1 MFRRFL
7 VPLDG
12 SLLAESVLPASVELA
27 KTFDATLLL
36 LHVLE
41 KGRPRK
47 IHGQRHLA
55 GAQEAQG
62 YLERIAG
69 RLAGPGVAVEVHV
82 HAEAS
87 QDAAAGIALHE
98 QEFTFDMVIMSVH
111 GRGRAARLL
120 AGGVAQNVLAAGSKP
135 VLLLH
140 AEDQQAGE
148 RFPCRSVLIPTDP
161 AGEHRRSFRLALEFA
176 RDLGAPVHIVLAV
189 PTLATLPPKESASG
203 RLMPG
208 TADALLDISA
218 DQARLLLA
226 EYRAR
231 ARSLG
236 LEASTEVLRGHP
248 ARTII
253 KAARLLHSDLVIL
266 GTHGKSGMEAFW
278 KGSVAHGIYSR
289 SLLPLLLIPEGTSSP
304 KTE

>member
-12 SLLAESVLPASVELA
+12 SLLAESVLPSSVALA
-27 KTFDATLLL
+27 KIFDATLLL

-41 KGRPRK
+41 KDTPER

-62 YLERIAG
+62 YLENIAD
-69 RLAGPGVAVEVHV
+69 RLAGSEVAVEVHV

-98 QEFTFDMVIMSVH
+98 QEFAFDMVIMSVH

-120 AGGVAQNVLAAGSKP
+120 AGGLAQNVLAAGSRP

-140 AEDQQAGE
+140 AEDRRVRE
-148 RFPCRSVLIPTDP
+148 RFPCRSVLIPIDP
-161 AGEHRRSFRLALEFA
+161 AGEHRQSFSRALEFA
-176 RDLGAPVHIVLAV
+176 RDLGAPVHIVLVV
-189 PTLATLPPKESASG
+189 PTLSTLPPKMAASG

-218 DQARLLLA
+218 DQARSLLA
-226 EYRAR
+226 EHRAR
-231 ARSLG
+231 AQSLG
-236 LEASTEVLRGHP
+236 LEASSDVLRGHP
-248 ARTII
+248 VRTIV
-253 KAARLLHSDLVIL
+253 KAAQLLRSDLAIL
-266 GTHGKSGMEAFW
+266 GTHGRSGADAFW
-278 KGSVAHGIYSR
+278 HGSVAHGIYSR
-289 SLLPLLLIPEGTSSP
+289 SLLPLLLIPQKQAP
-304 KTE
+304 

>member
-12 SLLAESVLPASVELA
+12 SLLAESVLPASAALA
-27 KTFDATLLL
+27 KIFDATVLL

-41 KGRPRK
+41 KSTPRR

-62 YLERIAG
+62 YLESIAG
-69 RLAGPGVAVEVHV
+69 RLAGSEVAVEVHV
-82 HAEAS
+82 HTEAS

-98 QEFTFDMVIMSVH
+98 QEFAFDMVIMSVH

-120 AGGVAQNVLAAGSKP
+120 AEGVAQNVLAAGSKP

-140 AEDQQAGE
+140 AEDRRAAE
-148 RFPCRSVLIPTDP
+148 RFPCRSVLIPVDP
-161 AGEHRRSFRLALEFA
+161 AGEHRQSFQTALGFA
-176 RDLGAPVHIVLAV
+176 RDLGAPVHIVLVV
-189 PTLATLPPKESASG
+189 PTLSTLPPKESASG

-218 DQARLLLA
+218 VQARSLLA
-226 EYRAR
+226 EYQAR
-231 ARSLG
+231 ARSSG

-248 ARTII
+248 ARTIVRS
-253 KAARLLHSDLVIL
+253 AQLLHSDLVIL
-266 GTHGKSGMEAFW
+266 GTHGKSGMKAFW
-278 KGSVAHGIYSR
+278 EGSVAHGIYSR
-289 SLLPLLLIPEGTSSP
+289 SLLPLLLIPESRP
-304 KTE
+304 PD

>member
-12 SLLAESVLPASVELA
+12 SLLAESVLPASVALA
-27 KTFDATLLL
+27 KIFDATVLL

-41 KGRPRK
+41 KGTPRR

-55 GAQEAQG
+55 GAQEAQE
-62 YLERIAG
+62 YLERVAA
-69 RLAGPGVAVEVHV
+69 RLSGSQVTVQVHV

-87 QDAAAGIALHE
+87 EDAAAGIALHE
-98 QEFTFDMVIMSVH
+98 QEFAFDAVIMSVH

-140 AEDQQAGE
+140 AEDHRARE
-148 RFPCRSVLIPTDP
+148 RFPCRSALIPVDP
-161 AGEHRRSFRLALEFA
+161 RGEHRQSFQLALEFTG
-176 RDLGAPVHIVLAV
+176 DLGAPAHIVLVV
-189 PTLATLPPKESASG
+189 PTLSTLPPQAAASG

-218 DQARLLLA
+218 DQARSLLA

-231 ARSLG
+231 ARSSG
-236 LEASTEVLRGHP
+236 LEVSTQVLRGHP
-248 ARTII
+248 ARTIV
-253 KAARLLHSDLVIL
+253 KAARLLQSDLVVL
-266 GTHGKSGMEAFW
+266 GTHGKSGMEALW
-278 KGSVAHGIYSR
+278 EGSVAHGIYSR
-289 SLLPLLLIPEGTSSP
+289 SSLPLLLIPESRSP
-304 KTE
+304 DP